1 MLRPGFEPFWRR
13 LLAQATS
20 RPRDQHVAAR
30 SCPECNTAYAG
41 RDRYCPGCHI
51 ATPEWRYG

>member
-13 LLAQATS
+13 ILAQATS
-20 RPRDQHVAAR
+20 RPGNAQIASR
-30 SCPECNTAYAG
+30 SCPECSTGYTEG
-41 RDRYCPGCHI
+41 DRYCPGCHI